1 MSKTI
6 AEVYEEVIKSAELQK
21 EFLEAEQSGTIAAFA
36 AAHGCEATA
45 EEVQAFLKGKLNED
59 KELSLDELDQVAGG
73 KAKQEGP
80 ACPACGSTNTK
91 VASNSGKIENGK
103 RWYLYICKNCRNTFW
118 VGI

>member
-21 EFLEAEQSGTIAAFA
+21 EFLTAEQNGNIAAFA
-36 AAHGCEATA
+36 AAHGCEASA

-73 KAKQEGP
+73 KGGNQNNNIDNDINIQVDGNNNNI
-80 ACPACGSTNTK
+80 TNQP
-91 VASNSGKIENGK
+91 
-103 RWYLYICKNCRNTFW
+103 
-118 VGI
+118 